1 MKNFDELIGVFY
13 TDWTESDK
21 YWDESAVENEVYKSH
36 KGEVERI
43 IGKEILHE
51 ISDELSG
58 IGCDAEY
65 AGFGKGFRYGVDLMC
80 ELFQT
85 DSSGKRGVAHA

>member
-1 MKNFDELIGVFY
+1 MKTFEELIGVFY

-21 YWDESAVENEVYKSH
+21 YWEESAVENEVYNSH
-36 KGEVERI
+36 KREVERI
-43 IGKEILHE
+43 IGKEVLRE
-51 ISDELSG
+51 ISDELSC

-85 DSSGKRGVAHA
+85 EPGRKRG